1 MNSSLRIAV
10 RLLIGL
16 CALVTGG
23 VDAAETWPTRPIRLV
38 VPFGPGGG
46 TDIVARLLQPSLIEA
61 LGQQIIVDNRAGASG
76 NIAAEI
82 VARAAPDGYTIF
94 IANVSV
100 ASINPILFASTLK
113 ADLTKDILGV
123 TLLAAIPDVLVA
135 RTDFRPQTAKE
146 MIEYIKASP
155 GKFNFG
161 SVLGSYSHLAM
172 LDFHARTGM
181 KLVHIPVAG
190 GGPLMVGILGGEI
203 HYSFTNAASAF
214 PHVKSGRMKAYAA
227 AAPQRLPE
235 YPDVPTMAEAGYPG
249 VDSVNWNGFFIP
261 AKTPRPIV
269 DKFYAATI
277 RAAQQPQVKTAFTRV
292 SVPLALSASPG
303 EFQEFVRDQ
312 LKHWARIIKDNNIK
326 ID

>member
-1 MNSSLRIAV
+1 ML
-10 RLLIGL
+10 
-16 CALVTGG
+16 
-23 VDAAETWPTRPIRLV
+23 

-46 TDIVARLLQPSLIEA
+46 TDIVARLLQPSLTEV
-61 LGQQIIVDNRAGASG
+61 LGQQIIVDNRPGASG

-113 ADLTKDILGV
+113 ADLTKDIVGV

-135 RTDFRPQTAKE
+135 RTDFAPQTLKE
-146 MIEYIKASP
+146 MVEYVRAIP
-155 GKFNFG
+155 GKYNFG
-161 SVLGSYSHLAM
+161 SVLGGYTHLAM

-203 HYSFTNAASAF
+203 HYAFTNAASAF
-214 PHVKSGRMKAYAA
+214 PYVKAGRMKAYATA
-227 AAPQRLPE
+227 AQQRLPE
-235 YPDVPTMAEAGYPG
+235 YPDVPTVAEAGYPG
-249 VDSVNWNGFFIP
+249 VESVNWNGFFVP

-269 DKFYAATI
+269 DKLFAATLKS
-277 RAAQQPQVKTAFTRV
+277 AQQPQVKAAFQRV
-292 SVPLALSASPG
+292 SVPLVVSASPE
-303 EFQEFVRDQ
+303 EFQRFVSDQ
-312 LKHWARIIKDNNIK
+312 LKSWARIIKDNNIK
-326 ID
+326 IE

>member
-1 MNSSLRIAV
+1 MNSCSRIV
-10 RLLIGL
+10 MRLLVLL
-16 CALVTGG
+16 CAAMTGG
-23 VDAAETWPTRPIRLV
+23 SYAAETWPTRPIRLV

-46 TDIVARLLQPSLIEA
+46 TDIVARLLQPSLIEV
-61 LGQQIIVDNRAGASG
+61 LGQQIIVDNRPGASG

-113 ADLTKDILGV
+113 ADLTKELVGV

-135 RTDFRPQTAKE
+135 RMDFAPQTVKE
-146 MIEYIKASP
+146 MVEYIKASP

-161 SVLGSYSHLAM
+161 SVLGGYTHLAM

-214 PHVKSGRMKAYAA
+214 PYVNSGRMKAYATA
-227 AAPQRLPE
+227 AQRRLPE
-235 YPDVPTMAEAGYPG
+235 YPDIPTMAEAGYPG
-249 VDSVNWNGFFIP
+249 IESVNWNGFFVP
-261 AKTPRPIV
+261 AKMPRPIV
-269 DKFYAATI
+269 DKLYAATI
-277 RAAQQPQVKTAFTRV
+277 RAAQHPQVKAVFAKV
-292 SVPLALSASPG
+292 SVPLAVSGSPE
-303 EFQEFVRDQ
+303 EFQGFVRDE
-312 LKHWARIIKDNNIK
+312 LKRWARIIKDNNIK

>member
-10 RLLIGL
+10 RLLALL
-16 CALVTGG
+16 CVVMASGG
-23 VDAAETWPTRPIRLV
+23 YAADWPSRPIRLV

-100 ASINPILFASTLK
+100 ASINPLLFASMLK
-113 ADLTKDILGV
+113 ADLTKDIVGV

-135 RTDFRPQTAKE
+135 RTDFAPQTLKE
-146 MIEYIKASP
+146 LIDYLRASP
-155 GKFNFG
+155 GKYNFG
-161 SVLGSYSHLAM
+161 SVLGGYTHLAM

-203 HYSFTNAASAF
+203 HYAFTNAASAF
-214 PHVKSGRMKAYAA
+214 PHVKTGRMKAYATA
-227 AAPQRLPE
+227 AQQRLPE
-235 YPDVPTMAEAGYPG
+235 YPDTPTVAEAGYAG
-249 VDSVNWNGFFIP
+249 VESVNWNGFFVP
-261 AKTPRPIV
+261 AKMPRPIV
-269 DKFYAATI
+269 DKLFAATLKS
-277 RAAQQPQVKTAFTRV
+277 AQQPQVKAAFQRV
-292 SVPLALSASPG
+292 SVPLAVSGSPE
-303 EFQEFVRDQ
+303 EFQGFVREQ
-312 LKHWARIIKDNNIK
+312 LKHWARVIKDNNIK